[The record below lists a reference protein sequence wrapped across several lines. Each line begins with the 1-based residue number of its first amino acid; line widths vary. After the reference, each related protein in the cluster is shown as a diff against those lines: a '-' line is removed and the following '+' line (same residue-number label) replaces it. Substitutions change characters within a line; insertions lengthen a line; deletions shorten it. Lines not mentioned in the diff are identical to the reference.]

1 MEPCEDPAQ
10 RPPMPAPNPAP
21 TDETVE
27 APTVEAARQPGEEDD
42 FDFNGDPI
50 DDDYTSITSSVR
62 ACTYERGRRYQCF
75 KNGRYPIPND
85 DQEQDREDMKHAM
98 LMKLTDDTLF
108 FSPVGDNPQSI
119 LDIGTGTVGDKYPS
133 ARVCGVD
140 LSPIQPSWVPPNVE
154 FLIDDCRKD
163 WLMRNVDLAH
173 FRFMAVILEDID
185 VVLEHAYEYVYLA
198 EPVPCDKKQPCL
210 TSDSRIF
217 RSLRPGGWVEFQELM
232 GMPSCDDG
240 TMPDDD
246 ALVRLYTTAGKA
258 WAKLGLSTTIAAE
271 LESYLCDAGFINVHC
286 KVFKVPIGAW
296 AKDGAMRLIGL
307 YQKHAVDGF
316 MSVLAGRPFHAL
328 GLDPNAVQ
336 IDLAAARRS
345 MDDTSVHRYFCYY
358 FWYAQKPTTP
368 ADYGG

>member
-1 MEPCEDPAQ
+1 
-10 RPPMPAPNPAP
+10 
-21 TDETVE
+21 
-27 APTVEAARQPGEEDD
+27 
-42 FDFNGDPI
+42 
-50 DDDYTSITSSVR
+50 
-62 ACTYERGRRYQCF
+62 
-75 KNGRYPIPND
+75 
-85 DQEQDREDMKHAM
+85 
-98 LMKLTDDTLF
+98 
-108 FSPVGDNPQSI
+108 
-119 LDIGTGTVGDKYPS
+119 
-133 ARVCGVD
+133 
-140 LSPIQPSWVPPNVE
+140 
-154 FLIDDCRKD
+154 
-163 WLMRNVDLAH
+163 MRNVDLAH
-173 FRFMAVILEDID
+173 FRFMAVILEDIS

-198 EPVPCDKKQPCL
+198 EPVPRDKKQPCL

-328 GLDPNAVQ
+328 GLDPIAVQ

-345 MDDTSVHRYFCYY
+345 IDDTSVHRYFDYY

-368 ADYGG
+368 ADYGA